1 MNFASFYDDQPVLVT
16 GPRGFIGS
24 HLGARLTNL
33 GARLT
38 PFEADI
44 RDEAAIREAVIG
56 QKVIF
61 HLAGRSGAVASNL
74 QPLEDLEV
82 NCKGLL
88 NLLEACRLHN
98 PEARIVFAS
107 SRLVYGPPQQL
118 PVTEAHPT
126 RPTSIYGLHKL
137 TSEHYLRMYHE
148 LYGIPAVSLRI
159 TNPYGPVYNLK
170 NRSYGVLN
178 IFMQLALSNAT
189 IKLYG
194 QGSQLRDF
202 IYIDDLVE
210 AFLVVGQGPKMDG
223 DVFNVCGDE
232 AVSLREAAEIIVSE
246 VGRGEI
252 EHVPWPPD
260 TERVETGDFL
270 ADITKIKRMTG
281 WQPRTKFRKGIQK
294 AIAQVSLL

>member
-223 DVFNVCGDE
+223 DIFNVCGDE

-246 VGRGEI
+246 VGRGKI

-260 TERVETGDFL
+260 TKRVETGDFL
-270 ADITKIKRMTG
+270 ADISKIKRMTG

>member
-1 MNFASFYDDQPVLVT
+1 MNFASFYDDQPVLIT

-44 RDEAAIREAVIG
+44 RDEAAVCEAVIG

-148 LYGIPAVSLRI
+148 LYGISTVSLRI

-202 IYIDDLVE
+202 IYIEDLIE
-210 AFLVVGQGPKMDG
+210 AFLVVGQSPTMSG

-246 VGRGEI
+246 VGRGNI

-270 ADITKIKRMTG
+270 ADISKIKRVTG
-281 WQPRTKFRKGIQK
+281 WQPRTEFREGIQK
-294 AIAQVSLL
+294 ALG